1 MCRIFMDPLETA
13 ALYCVIKGYIITR
26 MTKVDGSTLCKK
38 PYVSEVLFLTVQPRK
53 HFFKVVK

>member
-1 MCRIFMDPLETA
+1 MDPLETA

-38 PYVSEVLFLTVQPRK
+38 PYVSEVLFLTLQPGK